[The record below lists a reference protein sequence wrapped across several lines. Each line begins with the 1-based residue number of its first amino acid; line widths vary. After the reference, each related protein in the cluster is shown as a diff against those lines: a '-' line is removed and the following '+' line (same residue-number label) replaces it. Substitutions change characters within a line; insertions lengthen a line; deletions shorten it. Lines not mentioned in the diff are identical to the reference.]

1 MDKMPARYKPAQYKP
16 ANSLHIRVAVF
27 AFDGMIP
34 FHLFVPSTVF
44 CTGWDGPS
52 PYEIAFFA
60 LSAGAIRTK
69 DGTDIGI
76 SYDLTL
82 LDALGPDDMIIIPTW
97 EDIETRPDERLL
109 QALQRAAK
117 RKVTIVGLCLGAYI
131 LAEAGLLD
139 HRRATTHWAFARH
152 FAQRFPLV
160 DLRPDTLYEDEGTIV
175 TSAGVAAGMDCCLH
189 LLRRQW
195 GADIA
200 NKAARRLVISPHRA
214 GGQAQFI
221 EKPVPTARG
230 ETKLAG
236 LLDDIRNDLTG
247 VYDIDTAAARL
258 GISRRS
264 FTRQFL
270 RYTGLSFT
278 RWLLAERLAR
288 SQHLLESTNLSIDA
302 IAFEAGFGSTVSLRH
317 HFRQTFAVSP
327 AQWRKAFRGSGHS
340 ASDKKR

>member
-1 MDKMPARYKPAQYKP
+1 MDKMPAQYKP
-16 ANSLHIRVAVF
+16 ANSLRIRVAVF

-44 CTGWDGPS
+44 CTGWDSPS

-60 LSAGAIRTK
+60 LSDGAIRTK
-69 DGTDIGI
+69 DGTNIGI
-76 SYDLTL
+76 AYDLTL
-82 LDALGPDDMIIIPTW
+82 LDSLGPDDMIIIPTW
-97 EDIETRPDERLL
+97 EDIETRPDGRLL

-221 EKPVPTARG
+221 EKPVPTAVG

-236 LLDDIRNDLTG
+236 LLDDIRNDLAG

-278 RWLLAERLAR
+278 R
-288 SQHLLESTNLSIDA
+288 
-302 IAFEAGFGSTVSLRH
+302 
-317 HFRQTFAVSP
+317 
-327 AQWRKAFRGSGHS
+327 
-340 ASDKKR
+340 